1 MSDKDDPTKRPWER
15 KKQPKP
21 GATKGYCL
29 PPREHTIKPGETR
42 NPWGC
47 KGKPGRKLDA
57 VKTALSQPTQ
67 TVLNGK
73 LTEIDAETALM
84 LVHTQKGLAG
94 DVRSAKL
101 VLDEARHRGQV
112 IIGKSPEELAEEA
125 AELAEKE
132 RMSKEIIDLLDDI
145 AEKQFYEKLEPDDP
159 DRIAWEERAETKRLA
174 RKEAE
179 SKRNI
184 RRFQ

>member
-1 MSDKDDPTKRPWER
+1 MSDKDDPTWKRPWER

-29 PPREHTIKPGETR
+29 PPREHTIKAGEKR

-47 KGKPGRKLDA
+47 KGKPGRKLDP

-84 LVHTQKGLAG
+84 LVHMQKALAG

-112 IIGKSPEELAEEA
+112 VIGKSAEEFA
-125 AELAEKE
+125 KEAEDTAKRGILIKELFELMEDLAEKE
-132 RMSKEIIDLLDDI
+132 
-145 AEKQFYEKLEPDDP
+145 FYEKLEPTNLE
-159 DRIAWEERAETKRLA
+159 RIAWEERAEVKRLA
-174 RKEAE
+174 RREAE

-184 RRFQ
+184 RRF